1 MEEYS
6 KECNIVEIQGI
17 RNVSAIVG
25 MFKFVDC
32 EIINPWYEEYKKNLM
47 NKFCAGF
54 FQSTSARQDSV
65 YYRGKQ
71 LFDTPS
77 RVIIMEYWL
86 YWERFFSNFI
96 SKYSISYS
104 KGINSKTM

>member
-1 MEEYS
+1 
-6 KECNIVEIQGI
+6 
-17 RNVSAIVG
+17 
-25 MFKFVDC
+25 
-32 EIINPWYEEYKKNLM
+32 
-47 NKFCAGF
+47 
-54 FQSTSARQDSV
+54 V